1 MGFQSQMQG
10 LGTLATGVAKGKLGY
25 PLLRE
30 NGDEVEVGHWG
41 EEHMNTI
48 SVDISIPAKAIS
60 IRTRPNQRA
69 LNKWMLLCV
78 EYISIIG
85 FKKYSDLLV

>member
-1 MGFQSQMQG
+1 
-10 LGTLATGVAKGKLGY
+10 
-25 PLLRE
+25 
-30 NGDEVEVGHWG
+30 
-41 EEHMNTI
+41 MNTV
-48 SVDISIPAKAIS
+48 SVNLSIPAKTIS

-85 FKKYSDLLV
+85 FKKYSELLVFKPVFFVCLFVSNHRASLLGSNVEHLKGVVK

>member
-1 MGFQSQMQG
+1 
-10 LGTLATGVAKGKLGY
+10 
-25 PLLRE
+25 
-30 NGDEVEVGHWG
+30 
-41 EEHMNTI
+41 MNTI

-85 FKKYSDLLV
+85 FKKYSDLLVFKPVLFVCLFVSNLRALLLGSNVEHLKGVVK